1 MTAED
6 IVDLTWMTGPTRA
19 PASSL
24 VEVMT
29 VAGIAELQRRHGA
42 LHVRFSAGPD
52 ADARTGGRHPE
63 SGYSLPGLPAWPLQA
78 EPWWPAGQ
86 MVWIARQLV
95 QNSYQLTTGTRAW
108 LLVGEQVGRGAD
120 CEPLL
125 ADVHAVAFV
134 AGSAI
139 QEAQGIYAAWRCRD
153 VR

>member
-6 IVDLTWMTGPTRA
+6 IVDLTWMTGPSQA
-19 PASSL
+19 QPLHL

-29 VAGIAELQRRHGA
+29 VAGIVELQRRHGA

-52 ADARTGGRHPE
+52 DDARTGGRHPE
-63 SGYSLPGLPAWPLQA
+63 SGYTLPGLPAWPLQA

-86 MVWIARQLV
+86 AVWIARQLV
-95 QNSYQLTTGTRAW
+95 QNSYQLTAGTRAW
-108 LLVGEQVGRGAD
+108 LLVGDVVGRGPD

-125 ADVHAVAFV
+125 AHVQPVASV
-134 AGSAI
+134 AGYAI